1 MDKQITHPELVK
13 ALAKPGED
21 ILASL
26 TPFTLGAL
34 HDYTADFCNV
44 GDELDKMKKVVI
56 YGKDNETSGVG
67 PLSEVSLALYPL
79 TAEKMHML
87 HMAIGIAGEAAE
99 LLDAIR
105 KYALLGEPLDEGNAV
120 EELGD
125 IEFYMEGLRQGL
137 AVSREVVLMANIH
150 KLSKRYVSMSY
161 SDQAAI
167 QRADKMLETPLS
179 DERKE
184 ALKGTVGEGCLT
196 EEEVTAT
203 HFDAMR

>member
-1 MDKQITHPELVK
+1 MDKQITHPELVT

-26 TPFTLGAL
+26 TPFKLGAL
-34 HDYTADFCNV
+34 HKYTAIFCQI
-44 GDELDKMKKVVI
+44 GEDLDHMKKNVI
-56 YGKDNETSGVG
+56 YGKDTMLFSVEQEVPVEQF
-67 PLSEVSLALYPL
+67 PLSAL
-79 TAEKMHML
+79 KMHML

-99 LLDAIR
+99 LLEAICDHSLR
-105 KYALLGEPLDEGNAV
+105 GERLDDGNVV

-125 IEFYMEGLRQGL
+125 LEFYMEGLRQ
-137 AVSREVVLMANIH
+137 AINVTRDVVLMANIH

-161 SDQAAI
+161 SDKAAI
-167 QRADKMLETPLS
+167 ERVDKLLETPLS

-184 ALKGTVGEGCLT
+184 ALKGTVAEGCET